1 MTRHQELL
9 TKGLRPGL
17 WLAALGLPWILLAYG
32 GRAAKRDGGAV
43 PLTGP
48 TAGTPF
54 SAGPAGQVRL
64 VFVGD
69 VMLDCLPGQAVARG
83 EDPFADFAPLFR
95 QADLVVG
102 NLECVLATGGERVDK
117 PWTFRAHPR
126 CVPLLARHF
135 HALSL
140 ANNHTGDFGKGAFV
154 EQLDRLRGM
163 VGTFGG
169 GRDLQEARA
178 PLLLERRGVRIALLG
193 YNEFKPR
200 DFAAGPGTPG
210 VAWSVDEH
218 VLEDIRLARA
228 VHGADVVIPFMHWG
242 WEHEPDPCDRQ
253 RELAR
258 RMIDAG
264 ADLVIGGH
272 PHVTQGAEYYRGRL
286 IVYSLGNFVFDGFRE
301 PEARRGWVLRLTVS
315 KHGLVSWDTVVARMD
330 DQGIPH
336 PDRGVAAPSGVAGL
350 DPIGLRQAE

>member
-1 MTRHQELL
+1 MTRHQGMLK
-9 TKGLRPGL
+9 KGLRPGL
-17 WLAALGLPWILLAYG
+17 WLAALGLPAILLAYG
-32 GRAAKRDGGAV
+32 GRAASRDGGAASLSRATDR
-43 PLTGP
+43 PA
-48 TAGTPF
+48 AG
-54 SAGPAGQVRL
+54 SGPAGQVRL
-64 VFVGD
+64 AFVGD
-69 VMLDCLPGQAVARG
+69 VMLDCLPGEAVARG

-102 NLECVLATGGERVDK
+102 NLECVIATRGEAVDK

-126 CVPLLARHF
+126 CVPLLAWHF
-135 HALSL
+135 HALAL
-140 ANNHTGDFGKGAFV
+140 ANNHTGDFGKDAFV
-154 EQLDRLRGM
+154 EQLDRLRGV

-169 GRDLQEARA
+169 GRDLREARA
-178 PLLLERRGVRIALLG
+178 PLLLERHGVRIALLG
-193 YNEFKPR
+193 YNEFKPHA
-200 DFAAGPGTPG
+200 FAAGPDTPG

-218 VLEDIRLARA
+218 VLDDIRAARA

-242 WEHEPDPCDRQ
+242 WEHEPEPCDRQ
-253 RELAR
+253 RDLAR

-301 PEARRGWVLRLTVS
+301 PEARQGWVLRLTVS
-315 KHGLVSWDTVVARMD
+315 KQGLVNWDTVVARMD

-336 PDRGVAAPSGVAGL
+336 PDRGTPGPFGVAGL
-350 DPIGLRQAE
+350 DPIGLRVAE